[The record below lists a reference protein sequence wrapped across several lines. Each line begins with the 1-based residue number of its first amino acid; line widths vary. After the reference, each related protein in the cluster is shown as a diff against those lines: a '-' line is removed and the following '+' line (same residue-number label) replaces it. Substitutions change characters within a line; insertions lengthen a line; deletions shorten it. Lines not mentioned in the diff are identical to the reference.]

1 MTETLFLDDSY
12 LKECQSIVKSV
23 DSNKVILD
31 KTIFYATSGGQPNDA
46 GFLIKDGKQ
55 CKVTNVSK
63 IDGEIIHEAEPGLK
77 INDKVTCKIDW
88 ERRYK
93 LMRSHTAAHTL
104 AAAINKETNAL
115 ITGGELNIDK
125 CKMDFDLENF
135 NPEQIKTFIE
145 KANEALSKNYDIK
158 TYYLSREEFEKDP
171 SLVKLAKGF
180 PEHIK
185 KVRIVAIGDYDIQ
198 ADGGTHVRNTKEV
211 GKIELIKCENKGK
224 NRRRI
229 YYTVR

>member
-1 MTETLFLDDSY
+1 MTEMPFLDDSY
-12 LKECQSIVKSV
+12 LKECEAVVKSV
-23 DSNKVILD
+23 EGNKLVLD
-31 KTIFYATSGGQPNDA
+31 KTIFYATSGGQPSDT
-46 GFLIKDGKQ
+46 GFLIKDRKQ
-55 CKVTNVSK
+55 FKVTNVIKSNE
-63 IDGEIIHEAEPGLK
+63 EIVHEIEQDLNV
-77 INDKVTCKIDW
+77 NDKVTCKIDW

-145 KANEALSKNYDIK
+145 KANEALAKNYEIK

-198 ADGGTHVRNTKEV
+198 ADGGTHVKNTKEV

-224 NRRRI
+224 NRRRV